1 MTIVPPA
8 PPTPATLLVDNATTD
23 PEPTPRPEP
32 ESQPAPEP
40 QPGAEVPREPEAD
53 PGSSGA
59 QERGDRAAGTRRG
72 AAAAGTGP
80 RLSPVHVDPPGGPSA
95 DREDGGRPAPGP
107 GAPPRLGVVAVPGP
121 SRAAAARRRGLPSVR
136 AVRLDTEPP
145 TRPAD
150 VPSGGPADHPE
161 APAATAERPAAVTP
175 VPLPLPLP
183 RPAAAVV
190 PTPPPPPTE
199 SRTEEPQP

>member
-32 ESQPAPEP
+32 ETQPAPEPMPAPEP
-40 QPGAEVPREPEAD
+40 QPGAELPREPE
-53 PGSSGA
+53 PGPPGA
-59 QERGDRAAGTRRG
+59 QERDDREAGTRRG

-80 RLSPVHVDPPGGPSA
+80 RLSPVRVDPPGGPSA
-95 DREDGGRPAPGP
+95 DREDGGGREPGP

-145 TRPAD
+145 TRPAG
-150 VPSGGPADHPE
+150 VPAGGPADHPE
-161 APAATAERPAAVTP
+161 APAATAAVTP
-175 VPLPLPLP
+175 VPLPLP
-183 RPAAAVV
+183 RPAAPAV